1 MFQPEGTHPAFASIR
16 KTLSCTQTYHT
27 RFHWYIS
34 NTNFLGA
41 PYVPFLIQH
50 YLSVECGSK
59 RLYLELSCCFGNQ
72 TSEISSLE
80 LQVIVRL
87 HYDITAPSPRFYGV
101 YSLCNLFPKVVP
113 ELVMKVA
120 GGILLLLLPY
130 VASTNITQYRSGL
143 PRCGLDCLSACIP
156 GDGNTLLETSCLC
169 ADTSLSDNSNFCV
182 NQNCTRRDSWEVTKL
197 TNQLCSRERNSR
209 QPQLLSTVAFGALA
223 SISVNARLWL
233 RWKAEGRFNK
243 DDWVMVVV
251 NFFLLIFG
259 TLGALCVAKG
269 FGLDAWDVDNLPL
282 ALGLYFWDEIIYV
295 LILGLCKIS
304 IITFYLRIFPSQ
316 KFRITSYF
324 ILAWVIL
331 TTVLFMLLALLQ
343 CIPISLNYY
352 GWETN
357 GGREKCLN
365 LNAESYASAAINI
378 TQDFIILLLPIP
390 SLIRLRVSR
399 KKKIHVLF
407 MFSLGFFICVCSIV
421 RIFKV
426 GKFTDDSRNPT
437 RDFVDVTYWTAIET
451 YVSVVV
457 PVSRRIRARF
467 SHA

>member
-1 MFQPEGTHPAFASIR
+1 M
-16 KTLSCTQTYHT
+16 
-27 RFHWYIS
+27 
-34 NTNFLGA
+34 
-41 PYVPFLIQH
+41 
-50 YLSVECGSK
+50 
-59 RLYLELSCCFGNQ
+59 
-72 TSEISSLE
+72 
-80 LQVIVRL
+80 
-87 HYDITAPSPRFYGV
+87 APS
-101 YSLCNLFPKVVP
+101 
-113 ELVMKVA
+113 
-120 GGILLLLLPY
+120 
-130 VASTNITQYRSGL
+130 
-143 PRCGLDCLSACIP
+143 
-156 GDGNTLLETSCLC
+156 
-169 ADTSLSDNSNFCV
+169 
-182 NQNCTRRDSWEVTKL
+182 
-197 TNQLCSRERNSR
+197 
-209 QPQLLSTVAFGALA
+209 
-223 SISVNARLWL
+223 
-233 RWKAEGRFNK
+233 
-243 DDWVMVVV
+243 
-251 NFFLLIFG
+251 
-259 TLGALCVAKG
+259 
-269 FGLDAWDVDNLPL
+269 VDNLPL

-457 PVSRRIRARF
+457 PNLPAIRSFLSQRFPGVFGLDSHTPSYQNYERSHPPPAVPTGDSFELTTTTTKTFADYDARATEEEGYFSNSRLKAGR
-467 SHA
+467 